1 MIKNEIKN
9 MKLNYTFE
17 DYFSHQGCEYYLCTE
32 YEFDHC
38 DRLQLSDFAM
48 WNDDGDKVSQKEFEA
63 NRELY
68 KTVCDILANENAPCY
83 GGAPC

>member
-1 MIKNEIKN
+1 MKNETKN
-9 MKLNYTFE
+9 MKLDHTFE
-17 DYFSHQGCEYYLCTE
+17 DYFCHQGCEYYLCTE
-32 YEFDHC
+32 YEFDHA
-38 DRLQLSDFAM
+38 DRLQLSNFAM

-68 KTVCDILANENAPCY
+68 KTVCEILANENTPCY